1 VEGTVALSDSCC
13 EFLKTV
19 GDAARK
25 LADDSRYYSSPDY
38 PIRYGDESDALHR
51 ASMSV
56 ADTPLIP
63 EAAARLIHLAASVM
77 NYHDSP
83 PSCPGLPERRE
94 KMEALTRLVLTE
106 LGSDGSENGV

>member
-1 VEGTVALSDSCC
+1 MALSDSCY
-13 EFLKTV
+13 EFLQAV

-25 LADDSRYYSSPDY
+25 LAEGARHYSSPDY
-38 PIRYGDESDALHR
+38 PVRYGDESGALHR

-83 PSCPGLPERRE
+83 PGCPDAPELRQ
-94 KMEALTRLVLTE
+94 KMEALSQSALTE
-106 LGSDGSENGV
+106 L